1 MWPVIREAGAD
12 YLTVHVEASTHLHR
26 TLQAIRDAG
35 MRAGVALNPHTPVC
49 AVEEVAEMADMI
61 LIMSVNPGFGGQRF
75 IASALDKIG
84 RMKDLLLRKNS
95 AALIQ
100 VDGGV
105 NAENAAQLFAAGADV
120 LVAVFN
126 WHKNGVVVDAGHL
139 IPNKI
144 RDIPTVLLRVHTD
157 HIVFL
162 GHVRTQL
169 LIGEHLDLERLQHL
183 GRAQLVDPSI
193 VAEGRGDFML
203 GQKAL

>member
-1 MWPVIREAGAD
+1 MPVRQARKLFIILGDDRGAGP
-12 YLTVHVEASTHLHR
+12 R
-26 TLQAIRDAG
+26 
-35 MRAGVALNPHTPVC
+35 
-49 AVEEVAEMADMI
+49 
-61 LIMSVNPGFGGQRF
+61 
-75 IASALDKIG
+75 
-84 RMKDLLLRKNS
+84 
-95 AALIQ
+95 
-100 VDGGV
+100 
-105 NAENAAQLFAAGADV
+105 GADV